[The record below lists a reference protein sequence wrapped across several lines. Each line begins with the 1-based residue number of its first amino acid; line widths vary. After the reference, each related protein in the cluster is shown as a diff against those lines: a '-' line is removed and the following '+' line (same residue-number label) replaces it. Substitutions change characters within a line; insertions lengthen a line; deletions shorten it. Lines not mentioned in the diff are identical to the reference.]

1 MGKGKGAWNT
11 KAQKDLDFWQSQIV
25 ADFDNGKPISLNTP
39 RPRYSPLYDYIGL
52 IEALKKAPKQKD
64 SLDEIVKELG
74 LRVLQPGDFYQI

>member
-1 MGKGKGAWNT
+1 MGKGKEPWNT
-11 KAQKDLDFWQSQIV
+11 KAQEARNRWSLETLAELSE
-25 ADFDNGKPISLNTP
+25 GKPININTP

-52 IEALKKAPKQKD
+52 IEALKKAPEQKD